1 VIASLVEGILHLHG
15 WVAVALIFVL
25 AALECSAFLGIIVPG
40 EVAVII
46 GGVLAFQ
53 ARIPLW
59 AAIVAAVVGAS
70 IGDSIGYVIGKR
82 WGRRILHWASGRMI
96 KPHHLDRAEA
106 YLRRRGGWAVFLGR
120 FTAALRVLVPSLAGM
135 SNMHYPTFL
144 VFNVAGAVA
153 WGTGFTLL
161 GYFAGASWRQVERVA
176 SRTGLVLLGLVIVA
190 FAVAFLVRRI
200 RRLRSKPPEI

>member
-1 VIASLVEGILHLHG
+1 MIASLAERILHLHG
-15 WVAVALIFVL
+15 FVAVALIFVL
-25 AALECSAFLGIIVPG
+25 AGLECSAFLGIFVPG
-40 EVAVII
+40 EVAVIV

-53 ARIPLW
+53 GRIPLW
-59 AAIVAAVVGAS
+59 AAIVAAVAGAS
-70 IGDSIGYVIGKR
+70 IGDSIGYFIGKR

-106 YLRRRGGWAVFLGR
+106 YLRRRGGSAVFLGR

-135 SNMHYPTFL
+135 SKLHYPTFL
-144 VFNVAGAVA
+144 AFNVAGAVA

-176 SRTGLVLLGLVIVA
+176 SRTGLVLLGLVIA
-190 FAVAFLVRRI
+190 GLAVTFVVRRV
-200 RRLRSKPPEI
+200 RRRRSDRPEG

>member
-1 VIASLVEGILHLHG
+1 MASLAERILHLHG
-15 WVAVALIFVL
+15 WVAVTLIFVL

-40 EVAVII
+40 EVAVIV

-53 ARIPLW
+53 GRIPLW
-59 AAIVAAVVGAS
+59 AAIVAAIVGAS

-96 KPHHLDRAEA
+96 KPHHLEGAEA
-106 YLRRRGGWAVFLGR
+106 YLRRRGGSAVFLGR

-161 GYFAGASWRQVERVA
+161 GYFAGASWRQVERTA
-176 SRTGLVLLGLVIVA
+176 SRTGLVLLGLVVVA
-190 FAVAFLVRRI
+190 FAIAFLVRRI
-200 RRLRSKPPEI
+200 RRRRTKPPET

>member
-1 VIASLVEGILHLHG
+1 VIASLAERILHLHG
-15 WVAVALIFVL
+15 WVAGALIFVL

-40 EVAVII
+40 EVAVIV

-53 ARIPLW
+53 GRIPLW
-59 AAIVAAVVGAS
+59 AAMVAAVVGAS

-106 YLRRRGGWAVFLGR
+106 YLRRRGGSAVFLGR

-176 SRTGLVLLGLVIVA
+176 SRTGLVLLGLVVVG

-200 RRLRSKPPEI
+200 RRRRSKPPEA